1 MVRGYVRRC
10 HARSNVR
17 SGTAPDA
24 LSASAAPMPAL
35 ASMHMCALAWRST
48 RALDEVIA
56 AAKPVSYWLDDPTA
70 PRPELP
76 LSGTVHA
83 DLAVVGAGFTGLW
96 TALLAKQADP
106 GLDVVVLESQQAA
119 WAATGRNGGFC
130 EASLTHGPANGRAHF
145 PDSAEHLDKLGM
157 ENLQAIE
164 QFVTEHRVACAWE
177 RSGTLTVATQPWQLE
192 ELRGKNG
199 PPPGWLDREALL
211 REVNSPT
218 YLGGI
223 WDRDSCAMV
232 NPARLAWGIR
242 AACLEAGVRI
252 FEHTPVVGLTRR
264 TPGGGREVG
273 GGPPVRGG
281 REVGGGWVGGL
292 LRRGLELQTPSGRV
306 HAERVALATNAFDPL
321 LLRIRLRIV
330 PVYDH
335 VLVTEPLT
343 DAQLERVGWRHRQG
357 ISDAGN
363 RFHYYRLT
371 EDNRI
376 LWGGWDA
383 IYHFGR
389 KVRPAYDQRFR
400 TFRTLGRHFYETFPQ
415 LSDVGFTHR
424 WGGAIDTCG
433 RFFAFFGTAA
443 GGRIAYA
450 AGYTGLGVGASRF
463 GARVMLDLL
472 SGRQTELT
480 ELEMVRTKP
489 TPFPPEPFAWLVVQ
503 ATRLSIAQADH
514 NGGRRNAWLRLLDRL
529 GLGYDS

>member
-1 MVRGYVRRC
+1 MPKPPVAWVPMRATRRLPT
-10 HARSNVR
+10 R
-17 SGTAPDA
+17 T
-24 LSASAAPMPAL
+24 
-35 ASMHMCALAWRST
+35 RST
-48 RALDEVIA
+48 RSRALESAIS
-56 AAKPVSYWLDDPTA
+56 AAKPVSFWLDDPAA
-70 PRPELP
+70 PDAQLP
-76 LSGTVHA
+76 LTGPVHA

-96 TALLAKQADP
+96 TAFLAKQADP
-106 GLDVVVLESQQAA
+106 GLDVVVLESEQAG

-130 EASLTHGPANGRAHF
+130 EASLTHGTPNGRAHF
-145 PDSAEHLDKLGM
+145 PGSADQLEKLGM
-157 ENLQAIE
+157 ENLQGIE
-164 QFVTEHRVACAWE
+164 QFVKEHRVDCGWE
-177 RSGTLTVATQPWQLE
+177 RSGTLAVATQPWQLAA
-192 ELRGKNG
+192 LRGEG
-199 PPPGWLDREALL
+199 DPPPGWLGREALL
-211 REVNSPT
+211 QEVSSPT
-218 YLGGI
+218 YLGGV

-252 FEHTPVVGLTRR
+252 FEHTPVLGMSRR
-264 TPGGGREVG
+264 PSGGGRAT
-273 GGPPVRGG
+273 
-281 REVGGGWVGGL
+281 GGL
-292 LRRGLELQTPSGRV
+292 LRGGVELRTPSGRV
-306 HAERVALATNAFDPL
+306 TADRVALATNAFDPL
-321 LLRIRLRIV
+321 LLRVRLRIV

-343 DAQLERVGWRHRQG
+343 HEQLARVGWRHRQG

-371 EDNRI
+371 EDDRI

-389 KVRPAYDQRFR
+389 KVRPAYDQRFA

-415 LSDVGFTHR
+415 LSDVGFSHR

-433 RFFAFFGTAA
+433 RFFAFFGTAMR
-443 GGRIAYA
+443 GRVAYA

-503 ATRLSIAQADH
+503 ATRLSIAQADR